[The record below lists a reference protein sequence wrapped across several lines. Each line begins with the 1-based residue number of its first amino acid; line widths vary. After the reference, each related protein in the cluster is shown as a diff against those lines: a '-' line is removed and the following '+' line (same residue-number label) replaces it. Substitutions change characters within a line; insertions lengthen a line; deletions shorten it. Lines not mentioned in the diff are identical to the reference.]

1 MHFGRTPGLEI
12 GGGQLD
18 ADEIY
23 IDDPRVFLAKVPDR
37 SQTVWSAS
45 FQYYSTDQDVI
56 LYQQDPVGYLKTPVD
71 NDCVIT

>member
-37 SQTVWSAS
+37 FRTVLPGTRWGYAA
-45 FQYYSTDQDVI
+45 FFAGVTGDTDTI
-56 LYQQDPVGYLKTPVD
+56 S
-71 NDCVIT
+71 